1 MPIRCLPMTDRTEID
16 QETIDRAVAA
26 ETTRIMRGLYPE
38 VITTGG
44 PGRPCSGEAMF
55 QPQPEHAGAPGWMQ
69 GGLSAT
75 VLDFFCARLAGASLS
90 MGVATATLDLRY
102 RQPVL
107 IDGGPYRIS
116 GSTEQPRSKSVHVRG
131 AILSADGHPLV
142 EADALFVGVRPQR
155 TPPIWA
161 TPTEGS

>member
-1 MPIRCLPMTDRTEID
+1 MPIRCLSMTDRTDID
-16 QETIDRAVAA
+16 RDMIDRAVAA

-38 VITTGG
+38 VTTNGE
-44 PGRPCSGEAMF
+44 PGKPCTGEAMF

-75 VLDFFCARLAGASLS
+75 VLDYFCARLAGASLS

-107 IDGGPYRIS
+107 IEGGPYRVS
-116 GSTEQPRSKSVHVRG
+116 GSTEQPRSKSVRVRG
-131 AILSADGHPLV
+131 AILSVDGHPLV
-142 EADALFVGVRPQR
+142 EAEGLFVGVRPQR

-161 TPTEGS
+161 ATSEGA

>member
-1 MPIRCLPMTDRTEID
+1 MPIRCLSMTDRTEID
-16 QETIDRAVAA
+16 QDVIDRAVTA
-26 ETTRIMRGLYPE
+26 ETKRIMRALYPL
-38 VITTGG
+38 VTTTGE
-44 PGRPCSGEAMF
+44 PGGPCSGEAMF
-55 QPQPEHAGAPGWMQ
+55 EPQPEHAGAPGWMQ

-75 VLDFFCARLAGASLS
+75 VLDFFCARLAGAALS

-107 IDGGPYRIS
+107 IDGGPYRIT

-142 EADALFVGVRPQR
+142 EAQGLFVGVRPQR

-161 TPTEGS
+161 APNEDA